1 MIFIKSYV
9 FSTLFTMSPA
19 MPDPK
24 ESTTAEEMQCDIC
37 KRPLEADD
45 LAWHLSQLICRDCLA
60 ELDDSCGCSDK

>member
-1 MIFIKSYV
+1 
-9 FSTLFTMSPA
+9 